1 MPGASRPEEILHQA
15 RRSPQR
21 GATLVELIVALVL
34 LSIGAGSLA
43 GGMRG
48 AARSA
53 AHGRAL
59 SIGAFAAES
68 RLEELRAR
76 CGIAPGSV
84 ALGPVSEHWAVGARV
99 GPLLQSLEVEDSV
112 TILLS
117 TGLSGRLVR
126 SIARCTP

>member
-1 MPGASRPEEILHQA
+1 MQGATRPEAILHQP
-15 RRSPQR
+15 RPTSKR

-43 GGMRG
+43 GGMRS

-53 AHGRAL
+53 SHGRAL
-59 SIGAFAAES
+59 SLAAFAAES

-76 CGIAPGSV
+76 CSIAPGSA
-84 ALGPVSEHWAVGARV
+84 ALGPVSEHWVVGARA
-99 GPLLQSLEVEDSV
+99 GPLLQSLEVQDSV
-112 TILLS
+112 TIVLS

-126 SIARCTP
+126 SIARCAP

>member
-1 MPGASRPEEILHQA
+1 M
-15 RRSPQR
+15 
-21 GATLVELIVALVL
+21 L

-43 GGMRG
+43 GGMRS

-59 SIGAFAAES
+59 SFGAFAAES

-76 CGIAPGSV
+76 CGIGPGSA
-84 ALGPVSEHWAVGARV
+84 ALGPVSEHWAVGARA
-99 GPLLQSLEVEDSV
+99 GPLLQSLEVEDSL
-112 TILLS
+112 TIVLS

-126 SIARCTP
+126 SIARGTP